1 MEEEKIVQSENG
13 EINNFILSEDAIMHI
28 KMFDESILY
37 VKFKNQLKKATSKQI
52 WISDLIKNY
61 KGPSV
66 YLDFNE
72 DEELIGLEI
81 IE

>member
-1 MEEEKIVQSENG
+1 MEEEKIVKSKNG
-13 EINNFILSEDAIMHI
+13 EINRFVLSEDAIVHI
-28 KMFDESILY
+28 KMFNESILY
-37 VKFKNQLKKATSKQI
+37 VKFNNQLKKTTSKQI
-52 WISDLIKNY
+52 WVSDLIKNY

-72 DEELIGLEI
+72 DEELIGIEI